1 MLQLKT
7 NTFYNCLFR
16 LEKLISDSYLKQMV
30 LVHFPVN
37 SNKSI
42 LNSNYIC
49 SVEKLGITLSTL
61 DLVLVFLSALNQFL
75 YHKQTLE
82 S

>member
-1 MLQLKT
+1 
-7 NTFYNCLFR
+7 
-16 LEKLISDSYLKQMV
+16 MV
-30 LVHFPVN
+30 LLHFQVN
-37 SNKSI
+37 SNKST
-42 LNSNYIC
+42 LYSNYIC

-82 S
+82 LELESCSPIVYTYFVIHLTIYSSHNLS